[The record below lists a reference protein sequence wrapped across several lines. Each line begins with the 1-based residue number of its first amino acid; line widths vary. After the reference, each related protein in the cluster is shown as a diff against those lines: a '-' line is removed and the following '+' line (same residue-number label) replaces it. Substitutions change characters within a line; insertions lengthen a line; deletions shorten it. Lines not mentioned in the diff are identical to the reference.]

1 MGVRQENRINGRIWR
16 EGNERSRE
24 LLFRE
29 AMTLSMTLSRSP
41 RQILEEPKSPI
52 AERHIIRSWMRRNVG
67 EYQNETELV
76 EGANCALKL
85 PVNCMDDETH
95 WVWDIAFSIFN
106 SHNRFANKG

>member
-1 MGVRQENRINGRIWR
+1 MGVAQENRINGRLWR
-16 EGNERSRE
+16 EGNERGKVLR
-24 LLFRE
+24 LHE
-29 AMTLSMTLSRSP
+29 AMTISRSP

-52 AERHIIRSWMRRNVG
+52 AEMHTVRSWMRRNVS

-95 WVWDIAFSIFN
+95 RVWDIAFSIFN
-106 SHNRFANKG
+106 SHNPFGNKG